1 MGIWITTTTMI
12 MTTITTTTTT
22 TTIITTTTKR
32 YLYMI
37 TALASTTMETVA
49 MKRWNLITRI
59 TAMPQQ
65 DRWQ

>member
-22 TTIITTTTKR
+22 IIITTTKR
-32 YLYMI
+32 YLCMI
-37 TALASTTMETVA
+37 TALASTTMETAA

-59 TAMPQQ
+59 IAMPQQ